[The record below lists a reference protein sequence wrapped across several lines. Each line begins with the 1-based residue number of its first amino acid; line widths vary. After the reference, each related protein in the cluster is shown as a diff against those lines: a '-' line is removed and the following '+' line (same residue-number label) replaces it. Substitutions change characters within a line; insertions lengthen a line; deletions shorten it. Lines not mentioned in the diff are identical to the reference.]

1 MSKPI
6 PQEVVD
12 LVIPICK
19 RFEGCERKGKDGLI
33 YAYHDPVGFPTI
45 GYGHLLSRKRN
56 EDLKRYDPICETV
69 AEQILQADIAKAG
82 LAVSRLLKT
91 EVNVEQFSAL
101 TDFAFNVGAG
111 NLQCST
117 LLKKVNRRDFEGAS
131 NEFPK
136 WIYSQGVKLRGL
148 LKRRL
153 AEQKLFCGE
162 TSDLRRT

>member
-56 EDLKRYDPICETV
+56 EDLKRYDPICEKV

-82 LAVSRLLKT
+82 LAVSRLVKSEITL
-91 EVNVEQFSAL
+91 EQFAAL

-117 LLKKVNRRDFEGAS
+117 LLRKVNRKDFEGAS
-131 NEFPK
+131 KEFPK
-136 WIYSQGVKLRGL
+136 WIYSAGVKLRGL

-153 AEQKLFCGE
+153 AEQKLFNGE
-162 TSDLRRT
+162 IDGVK

>member
-1 MSKPI
+1 MNKAI
-6 PQEVVD
+6 PEDVVEYVVA
-12 LVIPICK
+12 LCK
-19 RFEGCERKGKDGLI
+19 QFEGCEKIGKDGLV

-45 GYGHLLSRKRN
+45 GYGHLLSRRKK
-56 EDLKRYDPICETV
+56 EDLSKYDPIRKED
-69 AEQILQADIAKAG
+69 AEQILQRDVAKAG

-153 AEQKLFCGE
+153 AEQKLFNGE
-162 TSDLRRT
+162 TSDLRKT